1 VTTSP
6 CDEFTGSLPFH
17 IFVVGVDADFKF
29 RRHTQVDSSMTIIP
43 ERGVVRSRETFGV
56 FEMVDQVFR
65 CSHQLCTS

>member
-1 VTTSP
+1 MTTSP

-43 ERGVVRSRETFGV
+43 ERGVVRSRETFK
-56 FEMVDQVFR
+56 FR
-65 CSHQLCTS
+65 HAPTISLKQLKLE